1 MGKFVIK
8 TTKSGVKF
16 DLKAGNGEV
25 IATSEVYSTM
35 DACKNGVASV
45 QKNAPIAAIE
55 DQTVKDF
62 ETQKNPKFEI
72 CATKGGEWI
81 RVSGEA
87 VLDERIEAQQHMLDE
102 NPGLQRMY
110 KAGDGNTAV
119 YWIKNGVAVISSYTA
134 DPVTIEF

>member
-8 TTKSGVKF
+8 QAKAGF
-16 DLKAGNGEV
+16 MFNLKAGNGEV
-25 IATSEVYSTM
+25 IATSEVYATI

-72 CATKGGEWI
+72 YADKRGEFRFRLKAANGQI
-81 RVSGEA
+81 VAVGE
-87 VLDERIEAQQHMLDE
+87 
-102 NPGLQRMY
+102 GY
-110 KAGDGNTAV
+110 KAKASC
-119 YWIKNGVAVISSYTA
+119 KNGIASIVQNAPEAAIVIEEA
-134 DPVTIEF
+134 

>member
-8 TTKSGVKF
+8 QAKTGF
-16 DLKAGNGEV
+16 MFNLKAGNGEV

-72 CATKGGEWI
+72 YADKRGEF
-81 RVSGEA
+81 RFRLKAANGEIIA
-87 VLDERIEAQQHMLDE
+87 VGE
-102 NPGLQRMY
+102 GY
-110 KAGDGNTAV
+110 KAKASCLNG
-119 YWIKNGVAVISSYTA
+119 IKSIVKNAPEAATVIEEA
-134 DPVTIEF
+134 

>member
-8 TTKSGVKF
+8 QAKAGF
-16 DLKAGNGEV
+16 MFNLKAGNGEV
-25 IATSEVYSTM
+25 IATSEVYATI

-72 CATKGGEWI
+72 YADKRGEFRFRLKAANGQI
-81 RVSGEA
+81 VAVGE
-87 VLDERIEAQQHMLDE
+87 
-102 NPGLQRMY
+102 GY
-110 KAGDGNTAV
+110 KAKASC
-119 YWIKNGVAVISSYTA
+119 KNGIASIVKNAPEAAIVIEEA
-134 DPVTIEF
+134 